1 MMTNEDYMTARQSID
16 DRMRQLRLAQHAE
29 VAAINTDYDERMMDL
44 AEAYRH
50 QRRKLYQERVR
61 KCQDVTDA
69 YKARRR
75 ALWAE
80 ERDLVSQWRSQLG
93 TTDGA
98 TRLSDPGS
106 GKRTFSDPAGERP
119 NEGGEL

>member
-1 MMTNEDYMTARQSID
+1 MMTNKDYMTARQSID

-50 QRRKLYQERVR
+50 QRQKLYQERVR

-80 ERDLVSQWRSQLG
+80 ECDLVSQWRSQLG
-93 TTDGA
+93 T

-106 GKRTFSDPAGERP
+106 GKRTFSDPAGERL
-119 NEGGEL
+119 NEEGEL

>member
-1 MMTNEDYMTARQSID
+1 MTKEDYMTARWSID

-50 QRRKLYQERVR
+50 QRQKLHQEHVR
-61 KCQDVTDA
+61 KRQDVTDA

-80 ERDLVSQWRSQLG
+80 ECDLVSQWRSQLG
-93 TTDGA
+93 NPDDTTH
-98 TRLSDPGS
+98 LSDPGS
-106 GKRTFSDPAGERP
+106 GKRTFSDPAGERL